1 MALAPGLRLGP
12 YEVVSPLGA
21 GGMGEVWRAR
31 DPRLG
36 REVAVKVLPAGL
48 GSDRARLKRFEQEA
62 LAAGALNHPNLLTVF
77 DAGEQEG
84 SPYLVFELLEGKTLR
99 NCLSE
104 GPVAPRRAVEWAAQA
119 AHGLAAAHDKGI
131 VHRDLKPENLFV
143 LPGGRV
149 KILDFGLAK
158 LDPAADAPANAS
170 AATESQLTRPGTVVG
185 TVAYMSPE
193 QVRGTGVDERS
204 DIFSLGVVLHEM
216 LTRRRPWSRETD
228 AETMAAIL
236 REDPPELSASGV
248 LAPPGLERIV
258 RRCLE
263 KDPAARFHSAHDLAF
278 SLEAVWAGADSG
290 AARSPVARP
299 RAGAWRRR
307 AAFAGLALAVTVAA
321 FLLGRAGAGPA
332 PPPSFE
338 QVTFRRGSVFSAR
351 FAPDADTIVYAAAWE
366 GGPSEVFLARRG
378 STESRPLG
386 FAPAKLLALSSSGEM
401 ALALEP
407 RFLYSG
413 FQPGV
418 LAVAPLAGGAA
429 RRLLPQVNA
438 ADWSPDGRELA
449 VARVDDN
456 GGSRVEWPPGK
467 VAYRTEATIGA
478 LRVSPDGHR
487 LACIEV
493 GVNSARVVLVGRDG
507 AVSELST
514 GWDGVLPGLAWSPDG
529 RRVYFSLGRPSRSPS
544 LSVVDLHGVERP
556 LLAFPGAL
564 RLEDVSRDG
573 RVLLSHISVSLRL
586 RVGSADTAGERD
598 LSWFTSSFV
607 HDVSADGRG
616 LLFEEDEPEQGSAL
630 YLRDVDGS
638 MAVRI
643 GGGYSLGALS
653 PDAARIAAVTLDQAH
668 LLVLPT
674 REGETV
680 ELPRGT
686 IRRFDKAAWL
696 PDGHH
701 LLILAADAEGKRVFQ
716 QSLDGGPP
724 RPVTEPI
731 AADTFCP
738 SPDGGR
744 FVARDGKR
752 LAIYSLDG
760 SPPHAVPGEHPG
772 HSLIRWSA
780 DGRAV
785 FSYRAGELP
794 GRLYRIDLTTGVE
807 QVVRTLLPPDPAGV
821 WRIHPVVV
829 TPDGRTWGYTAT
841 QTLSELY
848 VYSGLR

>member
-1 MALAPGLRLGP
+1 
-12 YEVVSPLGA
+12 
-21 GGMGEVWRAR
+21 MGEVWRAR

-36 REVAVKVLPAGL
+36 REVAVKILPAGL

-62 LAAGALNHPNLLTVF
+62 LAAGALNHPNLLAVF

-99 NCLSE
+99 SCLSE
-104 GPVAPRRAVEWAAQA
+104 GPVPPRRAVDWATQV
-119 AHGLAAAHDKGI
+119 AHGLAAAHEKGI

-149 KILDFGLAK
+149 KVLDFGLAK
-158 LDPAADAPANAS
+158 LDPAADAPTNTS
-170 AATESQLTRPGTVVG
+170 AATESQLTRPGAVVG

-193 QVRGTGVDERS
+193 QVRGTAVDARS
-204 DIFSLGVVLHEM
+204 DVFSLGVVLHEM

-236 REDPPELSASGV
+236 REDPPELSASGLV
-248 LAPPGLERIV
+248 VPLALERIV

-278 SLEAVWAGADSG
+278 SLEAVWAGSDSG
-290 AARSPVARP
+290 AARSPAARP
-299 RAGAWRRR
+299 RAAAWRRR
-307 AAFAGLALAVTVAA
+307 AAFAGLALAATVAA
-321 FLLGRAGAGPA
+321 YLLGRGHGLPA
-332 PPPSFE
+332 EPPSFE

-351 FAPDADTIVYAAAWE
+351 FASDGDTIVYAAAWE
-366 GGPSEVFLARRG
+366 GQPPDVFLARRG

-386 FAPAKLLALSSSGEM
+386 FAPAKLLALSSAGEM

-407 RFLYSG
+407 RFVYSG

-429 RRLLPQVNA
+429 RRLLPRVNA
-438 ADWSPDGRELA
+438 ADWSPDGHELA
-449 VARVDDN
+449 VARVNDN
-456 GGSRVEWPPGK
+456 GGSRIEWPPGRI
-467 VAYRTEATIGA
+467 AYQTGATISA
-478 LRVSPDGHR
+478 LRVSPDGKR
-487 LACIEV
+487 LGCIETE
-493 GVNSARVVLVGRDG
+493 GSGSRVVVIEKGG
-507 AVSELST
+507 AAKELST
-514 GWDGVLPGLAWSPDG
+514 GWGDPLPGLAWSPDG
-529 RRVYFSLGRPSRSPS
+529 RRVYFSLSRPTGRPS
-544 LSVVDLHGVERP
+544 LSVVDLHGVQRL
-556 LLAFPGAL
+556 LLALPGAL
-564 RLEDVSRDG
+564 RLEDVARDG

-586 RVGSADTAGERD
+586 RVGSADAAVDRD
-598 LSWFTSSFV
+598 LSWFTHSYV
-607 HDVSADGRG
+607 HDVSADGRR
-616 LLFEEDEPEQGSAL
+616 LLFQEDAPGQGSAL

-643 GGGYSLGALS
+643 GGFAPGAFS
-653 PDAARIAAVTLDQAH
+653 PDGTRIVAPSSDQDR
-668 LLVLPT
+668 LLVVPV

-680 ELPRGT
+680 ELPRGA
-686 IRRFDKAAWL
+686 IRQFERAVWL
-696 PDGHH
+696 PDGRH

-716 QSLDGGPP
+716 QAVEGGPP
-724 RPVTEPI
+724 SPVTQPI

-744 FVARDGKR
+744 FVESDGKR
-752 LAIYSLDG
+752 LAIDSLDG
-760 SPPHAVPGEHPG
+760 GPPQAVPGDHAG
-772 HSLIRWSA
+772 HKLIRWSA

-785 FSYRAGELP
+785 FTYRPGDLP
-794 GRLYRIDLTTGVE
+794 GRLYRIDLATGGE

-829 TPDGRTWGYTAT
+829 TPDGRTWAYTAT
-841 QTLSELY
+841 QTLSDLY